1 MNNFVLS
8 IKVINGKTFATKQ
21 SLTNYPR
28 LHMLVDNDTATL
40 LTKVIYDGKHAI
52 DEVLETMSAYYE
64 DEDECDDQSSW
75 LTAMEFIG
83 TELHQ
88 YYDKQ
93 VKIIGVVFDHVGVDI
108 DLIVTVF

>member
-8 IKVINGKTFATKQ
+8 IKVIDGKTIATKQ

-28 LHMLVDNDTATL
+28 LHMLVHNDTAAL
-40 LTKVIYDGKHAI
+40 LIKVIYDGENAI
-52 DEVLETMSAYYE
+52 DEVLETMSAYY
-64 DEDECDDQSSW
+64 EDECDDQSSW
-75 LTAMEFIG
+75 LTAMEFIE

-93 VKIIGVVFDHVGVDI
+93 VKIIGVVFDHVGLDI
-108 DLIVTVF
+108 DLIVMVF